1 MEHPGN
7 QEGGNVIQ
15 DDIGAAGTQASTTVC
30 GREPPGTGGAPD
42 SSRTVSPNAPNLAL
56 GTAADGAVA
65 PRREGEHPSQTGG
78 SPAFPRTR
86 GQNDSNPSLGTAAN
100 GAETPRKTG
109 VHSKRVRPAEPAASQ
124 PGKSAKHSNL
134 TGRSLGQG
142 ISFQNQMSSG
152 SELSEAYSW
161 LRYVPNRL
169 RQRVLPTVAQGAFN
183 PGPVLVLLYAGKDDP
198 LSLDS
203 CLHAHYPRLSPYVVA
218 FDTRR
223 SPQPLGHDL
232 LTDQPYGK
240 LCQAAIEGR
249 VRLVCGGPNCRT
261 WSILRWFPKPNAPLP
276 VRGRAEDLVWGL
288 PTLTDQEQE
297 EVDGESLLILRQMFL
312 TTLMKQNCSLP
323 VASFLE
329 HPRDPIECSSSPSAS
344 RCSSLWAT
352 KMFKAWYPTVGHT
365 LVKFDQ
371 CRLGQLVP
379 KATCLS
385 SDLAIQ
391 CWDGLSCNHPPHKL
405 PEDMQSSDLSRYPPP
420 MMQGLAGA
428 ISQALSDIGQE
439 VSKPTANWTHQHP
452 SANDELPFRQ
462 QVRHMDHGVD
472 RPTSLPLAH
481 RISLMDEHVVVQL
494 GFRTRPL
501 RDGGGK
507 PSPGRLVPPLRK
519 NTGITSLGSQIID
532 ITSEFNQA
540 VQMSISCGE
549 KNHPFSD
556 VALRNIRQ
564 CLGATPEDGIA
575 EGQPFFLTLISRL
588 AKASG
593 DPDWKYPLTLQEGVP
608 IGVDEPTLTSP
619 GVWPTK
625 EELRGSPDDWE
636 DLPSPTGRHNYDS
649 AEAFSDSI
657 KETFIEEK
665 AMGLVE
671 GPFTKQEAADRCGC
685 NPSELCPGPM
695 AAIDEGDKIRTI
707 YDGSFGGANAHIQ
720 QNSTEK
726 TTAPTVMDCV
736 HGIHWLRAAR
746 EVSTAESAP
755 QEQRATADG
764 VDPMAKGSVWHWP
777 DKDSTFLLL
786 KADVS
791 KAHRRIKI
799 LRSGW
804 KYQVAQIDQQWWV
817 NKVGTY
823 GVASAQLYWGRM
835 AALLLRIL
843 YALFPEV
850 DWGFV
855 FVDDFCWVLR
865 VSNASWLTPALLGVL
880 LALGTPLSWKKT
892 VLSEINT
899 WLGFVIN
906 PSGPFVQMAKD
917 KHVAVLKLL
926 KELEE
931 GKAFSLKAIEK
942 ALGKI
947 QWATA
952 TCPMAKPF
960 LQPFW
965 AWKSAV
971 KTAGVPGKLVRCLA
985 VLLSQL
991 FSKQFPQMSPFSPWS
1006 SWTGASDASAEK
1018 EGESWIGGWL
1028 TDSPEPSKDKVLWF
1042 QYKVC
1047 QEHHPWAFKKNDP
1060 QKRIAALELYG
1071 TLFLALMLMAQNP
1084 STSCRLHIP
1093 LVSDNQG
1100 NVYSILNNAT
1110 RKMPTAVILMELVYQ
1125 LYQAGHMLAPA
1136 HSRRDDNQWADEL
1149 THPNPKGFDPAL
1161 RVDLTPYFHKLAL
1174 IPKILEAGDTA
1185 LWQDNMDTH
1194 L

>member
-1 MEHPGN
+1 MIQTHPSVLATPGPGPSRPLSLTEVLCERPQLEKEFSAKWGIPKPQYRDQGSDALLRRQYKFCSKGEIGFIHSKYIISALPEEGERPIKTRKKITVDGWEKEEEEEERAAPTTRRQLERLHLVFRNTLLMCLAAFPQFPQFNLTKEDLDSFYDWFYGPELGGRRPSPPEQTLLMAERNAWREVHESMHGGMYLKEALEKVQNNSLFWMREVYERVISERAKGKSKKGKDKKGSWGYPIRQPLWEKKGKGHGDKGGKGKGKGKSKPSDWPSNWAFKNPKGVPFCRDYFIKKTCQGQCGRSHNCPVVNSEGWVCNAGPKEHKPENCPHKAWRDRTAANGAVEHPGN

-15 DDIGAAGTQASTTVC
+15 DDIGAAGTQASPTVW

-86 GQNDSNPSLGTAAN
+86 GQNDSNPSRGTAAN

-142 ISFQNQMSSG
+142 ISFQNQLSSG

-462 QVRHMDHGVD
+462 QVRRMDHGVD

-519 NTGITSLGSQIID
+519 NTGITSLHGKSDHWHHIRIQPSSPNVYLLWGEEPSVLRCRTQEHSTMSWSHTRRWHCRRATLLPYLDLKAGEGIWRPRLEIPTHTPRRGSNWGGW
-532 ITSEFNQA
+532 TY
-540 VQMSISCGE
+540 
-549 KNHPFSD
+549 SD
-556 VALRNIRQ
+556 
-564 CLGATPEDGIA
+564 
-575 EGQPFFLTLISRL
+575 ISRSVAHEGRTQGQSRRL
-588 AKASG
+588 GRA
-593 DPDWKYPLTLQEGVP
+593 PLTY
-608 IGVDEPTLTSP
+608 
-619 GVWPTK
+619 
-625 EELRGSPDDWE
+625 R
-636 DLPSPTGRHNYDS
+636 
-649 AEAFSDSI
+649 
-657 KETFIEEK
+657 
-665 AMGLVE
+665 
-671 GPFTKQEAADRCGC
+671 
-685 NPSELCPGPM
+685 
-695 AAIDEGDKIRTI
+695 
-707 YDGSFGGANAHIQ
+707 
-720 QNSTEK
+720 
-726 TTAPTVMDCV
+726 AP
-736 HGIHWLRAAR
+736 
-746 EVSTAESAP
+746 
-755 QEQRATADG
+755 
-764 VDPMAKGSVWHWP
+764 
-777 DKDSTFLLL
+777 
-786 KADVS
+786 
-791 KAHRRIKI
+791 
-799 LRSGW
+799 
-804 KYQVAQIDQQWWV
+804 
-817 NKVGTY
+817 
-823 GVASAQLYWGRM
+823 
-835 AALLLRIL
+835 
-843 YALFPEV
+843 
-850 DWGFV
+850 
-855 FVDDFCWVLR
+855 
-865 VSNASWLTPALLGVL
+865 
-880 LALGTPLSWKKT
+880 
-892 VLSEINT
+892 
-899 WLGFVIN
+899 
-906 PSGPFVQMAKD
+906 
-917 KHVAVLKLL
+917 
-926 KELEE
+926 
-931 GKAFSLKAIEK
+931 
-942 ALGKI
+942 
-947 QWATA
+947 
-952 TCPMAKPF
+952 
-960 LQPFW
+960 
-965 AWKSAV
+965 
-971 KTAGVPGKLVRCLA
+971 
-985 VLLSQL
+985 
-991 FSKQFPQMSPFSPWS
+991 
-1006 SWTGASDASAEK
+1006 
-1018 EGESWIGGWL
+1018 
-1028 TDSPEPSKDKVLWF
+1028 
-1042 QYKVC
+1042 
-1047 QEHHPWAFKKNDP
+1047 
-1060 QKRIAALELYG
+1060 
-1071 TLFLALMLMAQNP
+1071 
-1084 STSCRLHIP
+1084 
-1093 LVSDNQG
+1093 
-1100 NVYSILNNAT
+1100 
-1110 RKMPTAVILMELVYQ
+1110 
-1125 LYQAGHMLAPA
+1125 
-1136 HSRRDDNQWADEL
+1136 
-1149 THPNPKGFDPAL
+1149 
-1161 RVDLTPYFHKLAL
+1161 
-1174 IPKILEAGDTA
+1174 
-1185 LWQDNMDTH
+1185 
-1194 L
+1194 

>member
-15 DDIGAAGTQASTTVC
+15 GDIGAEGTQLASTTV
-30 GREPPGTGGAPD
+30 GGGDPPETGGAPD
-42 SSRTVSPNAPNLAL
+42 LPRTSSPHAPNHAL
-56 GTAADGAVA
+56 GERLPDAVA
-65 PRREGEHPSQTGG
+65 PRREGVHPLETGG

-86 GQNDSNPSLGTAAN
+86 GPNDSNLTLGTAAN

-124 PGKSAKHSNL
+124 SGKSAKHSNL
-134 TGRSLGQG
+134 TGRGLGQG

-183 PGPVLVLLYAGKDDP
+183 PGPILVLLYAGKDDP

-232 LTDQPYGK
+232 LEDQPYGK

-261 WSILRWFPKPNAPLP
+261 WSILRWFPKPNAPAP

-288 PTLTDQEQE
+288 PTLTASEQE

-329 HPRDPIECSSSPSAS
+329 HPRDPVECSSSPSAS

-439 VSKPTANWTHQHP
+439 ASKPTADWTHKHP
-452 SANDELPFRQ
+452 GASDELPFRQ
-462 QVRHMDHGVD
+462 QVRHMDHGLD
-472 RPTSLPLAH
+472 RPTSLPLTH

-519 NTGITSLGSQIID
+519 NTGITSLGQQIID

-556 VALRNIRQ
+556 AALRNIRQ
-564 CLGATPEDGIA
+564 CLGATPEDGVA

-657 KETFIEEK
+657 KETFVEEK
-665 AMGLVE
+665 TMGLVE
-671 GPFTKQEAADRCGC
+671 GPFTKQEAANRCGC
-685 NPSELCPGPM
+685 NPSELCPG
-695 AAIDEGDKIRTI
+695 
-707 YDGSFGGANAHIQ
+707 N
-720 QNSTEK
+720 QN
-726 TTAPTVMDCV
+726 
-736 HGIHWLRAAR
+736 
-746 EVSTAESAP
+746 
-755 QEQRATADG
+755 
-764 VDPMAKGSVWHWP
+764 
-777 DKDSTFLLL
+777 
-786 KADVS
+786 
-791 KAHRRIKI
+791 
-799 LRSGW
+799 
-804 KYQVAQIDQQWWV
+804 
-817 NKVGTY
+817 
-823 GVASAQLYWGRM
+823 
-835 AALLLRIL
+835 
-843 YALFPEV
+843 
-850 DWGFV
+850 
-855 FVDDFCWVLR
+855 
-865 VSNASWLTPALLGVL
+865 
-880 LALGTPLSWKKT
+880 
-892 VLSEINT
+892 
-899 WLGFVIN
+899 
-906 PSGPFVQMAKD
+906 
-917 KHVAVLKLL
+917 
-926 KELEE
+926 
-931 GKAFSLKAIEK
+931 
-942 ALGKI
+942 
-947 QWATA
+947 
-952 TCPMAKPF
+952 
-960 LQPFW
+960 
-965 AWKSAV
+965 
-971 KTAGVPGKLVRCLA
+971 
-985 VLLSQL
+985 
-991 FSKQFPQMSPFSPWS
+991 
-1006 SWTGASDASAEK
+1006 
-1018 EGESWIGGWL
+1018 
-1028 TDSPEPSKDKVLWF
+1028 
-1042 QYKVC
+1042 
-1047 QEHHPWAFKKNDP
+1047 
-1060 QKRIAALELYG
+1060 
-1071 TLFLALMLMAQNP
+1071 
-1084 STSCRLHIP
+1084 
-1093 LVSDNQG
+1093 
-1100 NVYSILNNAT
+1100 
-1110 RKMPTAVILMELVYQ
+1110 
-1125 LYQAGHMLAPA
+1125 
-1136 HSRRDDNQWADEL
+1136 L
-1149 THPNPKGFDPAL
+1149 THRN
-1161 RVDLTPYFHKLAL
+1161 HK
-1174 IPKILEAGDTA
+1174 
-1185 LWQDNMDTH
+1185 
-1194 L
+1194 

>member
-1 MEHPGN
+1 MAAAPDLSQIPPSDIPDALQDGIAKLSAPLKQLLMMKSVPYLIQHRLGSENYVTVEDLADRWDSAQVARQQGPRELGFEADHNGFTAASSGFAAMKLFQVVRAAKEMIQTHPSVLATPGPGPSRPLSLTEVLCERPQLEKEFSAKWGIPKPQYRDQGSDALLRRQYKFCSKGEIGFIHSKYIISALPEEGERPIKTRKKITVDGWEKEEEEEERAAPTTRRQLERLHLVFRNTLLMCLAAFPQFPQFNLTKEDLDSFYDWFYGPELGGRRPSPPEQTLLMAERNAWREVHESMHGGMYLKEALEKVQNNSLFWMREVYERVISERAKGKSKKGKDKKGSWGYPIRQPLWEKKGKGHGDKGGKGKGKGKSKPSDWPSNWAFKNPKGVPFCRDYFIKKTCQGQCGRSHNCPVVNSEGWVCNAGPKEHKPENCPHKAWRDRTAANGAVEHPGN

-42 SSRTVSPNAPNLAL
+42 SSRTASPNAPNLAL

-556 VALRNIRQ
+556 VALR
-564 CLGATPEDGIA
+564 
-575 EGQPFFLTLISRL
+575 
-588 AKASG
+588 
-593 DPDWKYPLTLQEGVP
+593 
-608 IGVDEPTLTSP
+608 EPHQK
-619 GVWPTK
+619 VA
-625 EELRGSPDDWE
+625 
-636 DLPSPTGRHNYDS
+636 LPKG
-649 AEAFSDSI
+649 
-657 KETFIEEK
+657 
-665 AMGLVE
+665 
-671 GPFTKQEAADRCGC
+671 
-685 NPSELCPGPM
+685 NP
-695 AAIDEGDKIRTI
+695 
-707 YDGSFGGANAHIQ
+707 
-720 QNSTEK
+720 
-726 TTAPTVMDCV
+726 
-736 HGIHWLRAAR
+736 
-746 EVSTAESAP
+746 
-755 QEQRATADG
+755 
-764 VDPMAKGSVWHWP
+764 
-777 DKDSTFLLL
+777 
-786 KADVS
+786 
-791 KAHRRIKI
+791 
-799 LRSGW
+799 
-804 KYQVAQIDQQWWV
+804 
-817 NKVGTY
+817 
-823 GVASAQLYWGRM
+823 
-835 AALLLRIL
+835 
-843 YALFPEV
+843 
-850 DWGFV
+850 
-855 FVDDFCWVLR
+855 
-865 VSNASWLTPALLGVL
+865 
-880 LALGTPLSWKKT
+880 
-892 VLSEINT
+892 
-899 WLGFVIN
+899 
-906 PSGPFVQMAKD
+906 
-917 KHVAVLKLL
+917 
-926 KELEE
+926 
-931 GKAFSLKAIEK
+931 FSL
-942 ALGKI
+942 
-947 QWATA
+947 
-952 TCPMAKPF
+952 
-960 LQPFW
+960 
-965 AWKSAV
+965 
-971 KTAGVPGKLVRCLA
+971 
-985 VLLSQL
+985 
-991 FSKQFPQMSPFSPWS
+991 PWS
-1006 SWTGASDASAEK
+1006 Q
-1018 EGESWIGGWL
+1018 GWRR
-1028 TDSPEPSKDKVLWF
+1028 
-1042 QYKVC
+1042 
-1047 QEHHPWAFKKNDP
+1047 H
-1060 QKRIAALELYG
+1060 LE
-1071 TLFLALMLMAQNP
+1071 TQ
-1084 STSCRLHIP
+1084 
-1093 LVSDNQG
+1093 
-1100 NVYSILNNAT
+1100 
-1110 RKMPTAVILMELVYQ
+1110 
-1125 LYQAGHMLAPA
+1125 
-1136 HSRRDDNQWADEL
+1136 
-1149 THPNPKGFDPAL
+1149 
-1161 RVDLTPYFHKLAL
+1161 
-1174 IPKILEAGDTA
+1174 
-1185 LWQDNMDTH
+1185 
-1194 L
+1194 

>member
-183 PGPVLVLLYAGKDDP
+183 PQPVLVLLYAGKDDP

-625 EELRGSPDDWE
+625 EELRGSPDD
-636 DLPSPTGRHNYDS
+636 
-649 AEAFSDSI
+649 
-657 KETFIEEK
+657 
-665 AMGLVE
+665 
-671 GPFTKQEAADRCGC
+671 
-685 NPSELCPGPM
+685 
-695 AAIDEGDKIRTI
+695 
-707 YDGSFGGANAHIQ
+707 
-720 QNSTEK
+720 
-726 TTAPTVMDCV
+726 
-736 HGIHWLRAAR
+736 
-746 EVSTAESAP
+746 
-755 QEQRATADG
+755 
-764 VDPMAKGSVWHWP
+764 
-777 DKDSTFLLL
+777 
-786 KADVS
+786 
-791 KAHRRIKI
+791 
-799 LRSGW
+799 
-804 KYQVAQIDQQWWV
+804 
-817 NKVGTY
+817 
-823 GVASAQLYWGRM
+823 
-835 AALLLRIL
+835 
-843 YALFPEV
+843 
-850 DWGFV
+850 
-855 FVDDFCWVLR
+855 
-865 VSNASWLTPALLGVL
+865 
-880 LALGTPLSWKKT
+880 
-892 VLSEINT
+892 
-899 WLGFVIN
+899 
-906 PSGPFVQMAKD
+906 
-917 KHVAVLKLL
+917 
-926 KELEE
+926 
-931 GKAFSLKAIEK
+931 
-942 ALGKI
+942 
-947 QWATA
+947 
-952 TCPMAKPF
+952 
-960 LQPFW
+960 
-965 AWKSAV
+965 
-971 KTAGVPGKLVRCLA
+971 
-985 VLLSQL
+985 
-991 FSKQFPQMSPFSPWS
+991 
-1006 SWTGASDASAEK
+1006 
-1018 EGESWIGGWL
+1018 
-1028 TDSPEPSKDKVLWF
+1028 
-1042 QYKVC
+1042 
-1047 QEHHPWAFKKNDP
+1047 
-1060 QKRIAALELYG
+1060 
-1071 TLFLALMLMAQNP
+1071 
-1084 STSCRLHIP
+1084 
-1093 LVSDNQG
+1093 
-1100 NVYSILNNAT
+1100 
-1110 RKMPTAVILMELVYQ
+1110 
-1125 LYQAGHMLAPA
+1125 
-1136 HSRRDDNQWADEL
+1136 
-1149 THPNPKGFDPAL
+1149 
-1161 RVDLTPYFHKLAL
+1161 
-1174 IPKILEAGDTA
+1174 
-1185 LWQDNMDTH
+1185 
-1194 L
+1194 

>member
-1 MEHPGN
+1 
-7 QEGGNVIQ
+7 
-15 DDIGAAGTQASTTVC
+15 
-30 GREPPGTGGAPD
+30 
-42 SSRTVSPNAPNLAL
+42 
-56 GTAADGAVA
+56 
-65 PRREGEHPSQTGG
+65 
-78 SPAFPRTR
+78 
-86 GQNDSNPSLGTAAN
+86 
-100 GAETPRKTG
+100 
-109 VHSKRVRPAEPAASQ
+109 
-124 PGKSAKHSNL
+124 
-134 TGRSLGQG
+134 
-142 ISFQNQMSSG
+142 MSSG

-183 PGPVLVLLYAGKDDP
+183 PGPILVLLYAGKDDP

-232 LTDQPYGK
+232 LEDQPYGK

-261 WSILRWFPKPNAPLP
+261 WSILRWFPKPNAPAP
-276 VRGRAEDLVWGL
+276 VRGRSEDLVWGL
-288 PTLTDQEQE
+288 PTLTAMEQE

-329 HPRDPIECSSSPSAS
+329 HPRDPVECSSSPSAS

-352 KMFKAWYPTVGHT
+352 KMFKAWYPTVGHI

-439 VSKPTANWTHQHP
+439 VSKPTAEWTHKHP
-452 SANDELPFRQ
+452 NARDELPFRQ
-462 QVRHMDHGVD
+462 QVRHMDHGLD

-519 NTGITSLGSQIID
+519 STGITSLGQQIID

-556 VALRNIRQ
+556 ATLRNIRQ
-564 CLGATPEDGIA
+564 CLGATPEDGVA

-657 KETFIEEK
+657 KETFVEEK

-671 GPFTKQEAADRCGC
+671 GPFTKQEAANRCGC
-685 NPSELCPGPM
+685 LPSELCPGPM

-720 QNSTEK
+720 QNSTE
-726 TTAPTVMDCV
+726 TTGDCR
-736 HGIHWLRAAR
+736 WR
-746 EVSTAESAP
+746 
-755 QEQRATADG
+755 
-764 VDPMAKGSVWHWP
+764 
-777 DKDSTFLLL
+777 
-786 KADVS
+786 
-791 KAHRRIKI
+791 
-799 LRSGW
+799 
-804 KYQVAQIDQQWWV
+804 
-817 NKVGTY
+817 
-823 GVASAQLYWGRM
+823 
-835 AALLLRIL
+835 
-843 YALFPEV
+843 
-850 DWGFV
+850 
-855 FVDDFCWVLR
+855 
-865 VSNASWLTPALLGVL
+865 
-880 LALGTPLSWKKT
+880 
-892 VLSEINT
+892 
-899 WLGFVIN
+899 
-906 PSGPFVQMAKD
+906 
-917 KHVAVLKLL
+917 
-926 KELEE
+926 
-931 GKAFSLKAIEK
+931 
-942 ALGKI
+942 
-947 QWATA
+947 
-952 TCPMAKPF
+952 
-960 LQPFW
+960 
-965 AWKSAV
+965 
-971 KTAGVPGKLVRCLA
+971 
-985 VLLSQL
+985 
-991 FSKQFPQMSPFSPWS
+991 
-1006 SWTGASDASAEK
+1006 
-1018 EGESWIGGWL
+1018 
-1028 TDSPEPSKDKVLWF
+1028 
-1042 QYKVC
+1042 
-1047 QEHHPWAFKKNDP
+1047 
-1060 QKRIAALELYG
+1060 
-1071 TLFLALMLMAQNP
+1071 
-1084 STSCRLHIP
+1084 
-1093 LVSDNQG
+1093 
-1100 NVYSILNNAT
+1100 
-1110 RKMPTAVILMELVYQ
+1110 
-1125 LYQAGHMLAPA
+1125 
-1136 HSRRDDNQWADEL
+1136 
-1149 THPNPKGFDPAL
+1149 
-1161 RVDLTPYFHKLAL
+1161 
-1174 IPKILEAGDTA
+1174 
-1185 LWQDNMDTH
+1185 
-1194 L
+1194 

>member
-7 QEGGNVIQ
+7 QEGSNVIQ

-100 GAETPRKTG
+100 GTETPRKTG

-288 PTLTDQEQE
+288 PTLTQE

-519 NTGITSLGSQIID
+519 NTGITSLRSQIID

-564 CLGATPEDGIA
+564 CLGATSEDGIA

-619 GVWPTK
+619 ECGPRRK
-625 EELRGSPDDWE
+625 NSEEVQRIGKISPH
-636 DLPSPTGRHNYDS
+636 LQVATTMIQLKPSQTPSKKHSLKKKPWAWWKALSPSRKQQTDVDAIRVNSVLGLWRPLM
-649 AEAFSDSI
+649 
-657 KETFIEEK
+657 KETRFVPCMMV
-665 AMGLVE
+665 ALV
-671 GPFTKQEAADRCGC
+671 GQ
-685 NPSELCPGPM
+685 
-695 AAIDEGDKIRTI
+695 
-707 YDGSFGGANAHIQ
+707 
-720 QNSTEK
+720 
-726 TTAPTVMDCV
+726 
-736 HGIHWLRAAR
+736 
-746 EVSTAESAP
+746 
-755 QEQRATADG
+755 
-764 VDPMAKGSVWHWP
+764 
-777 DKDSTFLLL
+777 
-786 KADVS
+786 
-791 KAHRRIKI
+791 
-799 LRSGW
+799 
-804 KYQVAQIDQQWWV
+804 
-817 NKVGTY
+817 
-823 GVASAQLYWGRM
+823 
-835 AALLLRIL
+835 
-843 YALFPEV
+843 
-850 DWGFV
+850 
-855 FVDDFCWVLR
+855 
-865 VSNASWLTPALLGVL
+865 
-880 LALGTPLSWKKT
+880 
-892 VLSEINT
+892 
-899 WLGFVIN
+899 
-906 PSGPFVQMAKD
+906 
-917 KHVAVLKLL
+917 
-926 KELEE
+926 
-931 GKAFSLKAIEK
+931 
-942 ALGKI
+942 
-947 QWATA
+947 
-952 TCPMAKPF
+952 
-960 LQPFW
+960 
-965 AWKSAV
+965 
-971 KTAGVPGKLVRCLA
+971 
-985 VLLSQL
+985 
-991 FSKQFPQMSPFSPWS
+991 
-1006 SWTGASDASAEK
+1006 
-1018 EGESWIGGWL
+1018 
-1028 TDSPEPSKDKVLWF
+1028 
-1042 QYKVC
+1042 
-1047 QEHHPWAFKKNDP
+1047 
-1060 QKRIAALELYG
+1060 
-1071 TLFLALMLMAQNP
+1071 
-1084 STSCRLHIP
+1084 
-1093 LVSDNQG
+1093 
-1100 NVYSILNNAT
+1100 
-1110 RKMPTAVILMELVYQ
+1110 MPTSNRTAQ
-1125 LYQAGHMLAPA
+1125 RKQ
-1136 HSRRDDNQWADEL
+1136 Q
-1149 THPNPKGFDPAL
+1149 HP
-1161 RVDLTPYFHKLAL
+1161 
-1174 IPKILEAGDTA
+1174 
-1185 LWQDNMDTH
+1185 Q
-1194 L
+1194 

>member
-1 MEHPGN
+1 M
-7 QEGGNVIQ
+7 
-15 DDIGAAGTQASTTVC
+15 
-30 GREPPGTGGAPD
+30 
-42 SSRTVSPNAPNLAL
+42 
-56 GTAADGAVA
+56 
-65 PRREGEHPSQTGG
+65 
-78 SPAFPRTR
+78 
-86 GQNDSNPSLGTAAN
+86 
-100 GAETPRKTG
+100 
-109 VHSKRVRPAEPAASQ
+109 
-124 PGKSAKHSNL
+124 
-134 TGRSLGQG
+134 
-142 ISFQNQMSSG
+142 
-152 SELSEAYSW
+152 
-161 LRYVPNRL
+161 
-169 RQRVLPTVAQGAFN
+169 
-183 PGPVLVLLYAGKDDP
+183 LLYAGKDDP

-232 LTDQPYGK
+232 LADQPYGK

-329 HPRDPIECSSSPSAS
+329 HPRDPVECSSSPSAS

-420 MMQGLAGA
+420 MTQGLAGA

-439 VSKPTANWTHQHP
+439 ASKPTADWTHQHP

-593 DPDWKYPLTLQEGVP
+593 DPDWKYPLTLQEGV
-608 IGVDEPTLTSP
+608 LTSP

-636 DLPSPTGRHNYDS
+636 DLPSPAGRHNYDS

-657 KETFIEEK
+657 KEAFIEEK

-736 HGIHWLRAAR
+736 HGQRGFNLRKR
-746 EVSTAESAP
+746 P
-755 QEQRATADG
+755 
-764 VDPMAKGSVWHWP
+764 
-777 DKDSTFLLL
+777 
-786 KADVS
+786 
-791 KAHRRIKI
+791 
-799 LRSGW
+799 
-804 KYQVAQIDQQWWV
+804 
-817 NKVGTY
+817 
-823 GVASAQLYWGRM
+823 
-835 AALLLRIL
+835 
-843 YALFPEV
+843 
-850 DWGFV
+850 
-855 FVDDFCWVLR
+855 
-865 VSNASWLTPALLGVL
+865 
-880 LALGTPLSWKKT
+880 
-892 VLSEINT
+892 
-899 WLGFVIN
+899 
-906 PSGPFVQMAKD
+906 
-917 KHVAVLKLL
+917 
-926 KELEE
+926 
-931 GKAFSLKAIEK
+931 
-942 ALGKI
+942 
-947 QWATA
+947 
-952 TCPMAKPF
+952 
-960 LQPFW
+960 
-965 AWKSAV
+965 
-971 KTAGVPGKLVRCLA
+971 
-985 VLLSQL
+985 
-991 FSKQFPQMSPFSPWS
+991 
-1006 SWTGASDASAEK
+1006 TGATGDCR
-1018 EGESWIGGWL
+1018 
-1028 TDSPEPSKDKVLWF
+1028 SP
-1042 QYKVC
+1042 
-1047 QEHHPWAFKKNDP
+1047 HG
-1060 QKRIAALELYG
+1060 KRECVAL
-1071 TLFLALMLMAQNP
+1071 A
-1084 STSCRLHIP
+1084 R
-1093 LVSDNQG
+1093 
-1100 NVYSILNNAT
+1100 
-1110 RKMPTAVILMELVYQ
+1110 
-1125 LYQAGHMLAPA
+1125 
-1136 HSRRDDNQWADEL
+1136 
-1149 THPNPKGFDPAL
+1149 
-1161 RVDLTPYFHKLAL
+1161 
-1174 IPKILEAGDTA
+1174 
-1185 LWQDNMDTH
+1185 
-1194 L
+1194 

>member
-15 DDIGAAGTQASTTVC
+15 GDIGAEGTRLASTTV
-30 GREPPGTGGAPD
+30 GGGDPPETGGAPD
-42 SSRTVSPNAPNLAL
+42 SSPGLSSPHAPNLAL

-65 PRREGEHPSQTGG
+65 PRREGVHPSETGG

-619 GVWPTK
+619 ECGPRRKNSEEVQMIGKISPHLQVATTMIQLKPSQTPSKKHSLKKKPWVWWK
-625 EELRGSPDDWE
+625 ALSPSRRQQTDVDAILVNSVLGLWRP
-636 DLPSPTGRHNYDS
+636 LM
-649 AEAFSDSI
+649 
-657 KETFIEEK
+657 KETKFVPSMMV
-665 AMGLVE
+665 ALV
-671 GPFTKQEAADRCGC
+671 GQ
-685 NPSELCPGPM
+685 
-695 AAIDEGDKIRTI
+695 
-707 YDGSFGGANAHIQ
+707 
-720 QNSTEK
+720 
-726 TTAPTVMDCV
+726 
-736 HGIHWLRAAR
+736 
-746 EVSTAESAP
+746 
-755 QEQRATADG
+755 
-764 VDPMAKGSVWHWP
+764 
-777 DKDSTFLLL
+777 
-786 KADVS
+786 
-791 KAHRRIKI
+791 
-799 LRSGW
+799 
-804 KYQVAQIDQQWWV
+804 
-817 NKVGTY
+817 
-823 GVASAQLYWGRM
+823 
-835 AALLLRIL
+835 
-843 YALFPEV
+843 
-850 DWGFV
+850 
-855 FVDDFCWVLR
+855 
-865 VSNASWLTPALLGVL
+865 
-880 LALGTPLSWKKT
+880 
-892 VLSEINT
+892 
-899 WLGFVIN
+899 
-906 PSGPFVQMAKD
+906 
-917 KHVAVLKLL
+917 
-926 KELEE
+926 
-931 GKAFSLKAIEK
+931 
-942 ALGKI
+942 
-947 QWATA
+947 
-952 TCPMAKPF
+952 
-960 LQPFW
+960 
-965 AWKSAV
+965 
-971 KTAGVPGKLVRCLA
+971 
-985 VLLSQL
+985 
-991 FSKQFPQMSPFSPWS
+991 
-1006 SWTGASDASAEK
+1006 
-1018 EGESWIGGWL
+1018 
-1028 TDSPEPSKDKVLWF
+1028 
-1042 QYKVC
+1042 
-1047 QEHHPWAFKKNDP
+1047 
-1060 QKRIAALELYG
+1060 
-1071 TLFLALMLMAQNP
+1071 
-1084 STSCRLHIP
+1084 
-1093 LVSDNQG
+1093 
-1100 NVYSILNNAT
+1100 
-1110 RKMPTAVILMELVYQ
+1110 MPTSNRTAQ
-1125 LYQAGHMLAPA
+1125 RKQ
-1136 HSRRDDNQWADEL
+1136 Q
-1149 THPNPKGFDPAL
+1149 HP
-1161 RVDLTPYFHKLAL
+1161 
-1174 IPKILEAGDTA
+1174 
-1185 LWQDNMDTH
+1185 Q
-1194 L
+1194 